1 MFFKTMCLLLLR
13 LLKPMLT
20 TGKKKQS
27 LIKVLSWKNWMMLPS
42 SGHSKAERVR
52 LQNAKEKRLPKYKM
66 GLSRKHLKIWLHHES
81 HTIYI
86 R

>member
-20 TGKKKQS
+20 TGKKQS
-27 LIKVLSWKNWMMLPS
+27 LIKVLSRKNWMMLPS

-66 GLSRKHLKIWLHHES
+66 GLSRKHLEIRMHHES